1 LHQQAAEAKGRSYRA
16 IARHFNDQ
24 KIITRAGKKW
34 TNEIIKRIIDRYL
47 SGRGPGCRLLD
58 N

>member
-24 KIITRAGKKW
+24 KIITRAGKNGPTKSL
-34 TNEIIKRIIDRYL
+34 NE
-47 SGRGPGCRLLD
+47 LLIGI
-58 N
+58 